1 MFFQFLLPLFFLN
14 NSIFSCIVSLLLSSH
29 IISGEEMTRD
39 GRSRL
44 LGSKGVTSNIRDGT
58 ENTRKF
64 VRSNSVPNHN
74 TCQGLETPGGY
85 SLSQNDV
92 GGRSSEFRTPQSTR
106 CGTKIAGMGGRDW
119 GMSEPADVSALLNL
133 DSAVKFN
140 AGEWILFYCG
150 GVYLWISKEC
160 H

>member
-1 MFFQFLLPLFFLN
+1 
-14 NSIFSCIVSLLLSSH
+14 
-29 IISGEEMTRD
+29 MTRD
-39 GRSRL
+39 GRSRFQ
-44 LGSKGVTSNIRDGT
+44 GSKGPTNNIRDGV

-92 GGRSSEFRTPQSTR
+92 GSRSGEFRTPQSTR

-119 GMSEPADVSALLNL
+119 GMSDPADVALLLLIDN
-133 DSAVKFN
+133 AVKFN
-140 AGEWILFYCG
+140 AGGWCFICLCG
-150 GVYLWISKEC
+150 VMYLC
-160 H
+160 MCCQCY